1 MKKASFIVIISMLM
15 ALVSL
20 VINMMLPAYIKIKQS
35 FNLSDSSEVHK
46 VVSFLYLGL
55 AIGQLFLGPLS
66 DAWGRK
72 KVMAL
77 GLLTFLFGCLISTL
91 ATKFNFLLIG
101 QIIQGLGLGAPRV
114 LSLSIVRDKF
124 SGNGMAKIMSY
135 IMVVYIL
142 TPTVSPTFGKFI
154 VDLVPWKYL
163 FVLFGFIT
171 IIVLVLYGLN
181 LPETLPIDRRG
192 KFRVSK
198 ILHSIKEISSN
209 RATTLY
215 IVILGLYSGVFI
227 GILNLS
233 QQIFEF
239 DYNLGDR
246 YPFYFA
252 FLALSIGA
260 ASFLNGTIVTY
271 FGTKRLIEKA
281 IQLSFLCALGF
292 LISLFINNGVMSFAN
307 LFSFLVC
314 QFFCYGILI
323 GNISAQAMKPFGHIA
338 GLASAIIGS
347 ISTILSVPLSILVG
361 KLYNSSQMIVVL
373 SFFAIGFLSILILK
387 SQIITIH
394 EK

>member
-114 LSLSIVRDKF
+114 LTLSIVRDKF
-124 SGNGMAKIMSY
+124 SGNSMAKIVSY

-171 IIVLVLYGLN
+171 IIVLQKTV
-181 LPETLPIDRRG
+181 
-192 KFRVSK
+192 
-198 ILHSIKEISSN
+198 
-209 RATTLY
+209 
-215 IVILGLYSGVFI
+215 IVY
-227 GILNLS
+227 
-233 QQIFEF
+233 
-239 DYNLGDR
+239 
-246 YPFYFA
+246 
-252 FLALSIGA
+252 
-260 ASFLNGTIVTY
+260 
-271 FGTKRLIEKA
+271 
-281 IQLSFLCALGF
+281 
-292 LISLFINNGVMSFAN
+292 
-307 LFSFLVC
+307 
-314 QFFCYGILI
+314 
-323 GNISAQAMKPFGHIA
+323 H
-338 GLASAIIGS
+338 
-347 ISTILSVPLSILVG
+347 
-361 KLYNSSQMIVVL
+361 
-373 SFFAIGFLSILILK
+373 
-387 SQIITIH
+387 
-394 EK
+394 